1 MLVDRFIHFRCLA
14 SRTLTGLP
22 CSQGTPRA
30 CAVLSDPGR
39 TSAPRHNGTPV
50 LPPPLGQ
57 RRLQPHLYFE
67 APSHGF
73 GTGCLRFV
81 PPLLTTTQNSLPG
94 VANLFRVGLD
104 THGVP
109 LESFGPSGPPLSLG
123 FPWRDQAPRH
133 TSETLTQRQQRRRH
147 SPQRGSLRS
156 DQQTRVVRKWP
167 LVSLHGCCALHPNA
181 QVTDRRGELGWTTAA
196 APPSER

>member
-1 MLVDRFIHFRCLA
+1 MDRFIHFRCLA

-123 FPWRDQAPRH
+123 FPWRDQALKPLAPSGLPRFWH
-133 TSETLTQRQQRRRH
+133 
-147 SPQRGSLRS
+147 PGC
-156 DQQTRVVRKWP
+156 
-167 LVSLHGCCALHPNA
+167 LHVQCCATLRNA
-181 QVTDRRGELGWTTAA
+181 VQRFQAFAKHLAPRERLKGEGLSGLATQPCRCARLT
-196 APPSER
+196 